1 MRNLGKQ
8 LGKQLGK
15 PERKASLVI
24 SLLFL
29 FIAIVLLFSSCRTGQ
44 RLVVVE
50 ARDSVRV
57 VERVREVRVVDT
69 VLVQVPPQREV
80 VTVRDSSSHLEND
93 YALSDARILADGS
106 LFHSLETKPRTDTLA
121 REVGVQVRDSIVY
134 REKVVPQVVSVE
146 KELNWFAQLRLWL
159 GNVMLVLIAG
169 AVAWAAARLVL
180 KG

>member
-1 MRNLGKQ
+1 MSV
-8 LGKQLGK
+8 
-15 PERKASLVI
+15 AIIVA
-24 SLLFL
+24 LFL
-29 FIAIVLLFSSCRTGQ
+29 FIAIVLFLFSSCRPGQ
-44 RLVVVE
+44 QLVVVE

-57 VERVREVRVVDT
+57 EERVREVRVVDT

-106 LFHSLETKPRTDTLA
+106 LYHTLETKPRTDTLA

-134 REKVVPQVVSVE
+134 REKVVPQPVPIE
-146 KELNWFAQLRLWL
+146 KPIGWFTQLRLWL

-169 AVAWAAARLVL
+169 AVAWTAARLFL
-180 KG
+180 KR